1 MTLPDDTKIQGITKA
16 ELILLINDAAEHG
29 AKKALSDIGLH
40 DDGAVHDIHELRSLL
55 DAFKDTKKAIR
66 STVIKV
72 ITMAILGFIA
82 LATWNEFKTKL

>member
-1 MTLPDDTKIQGITKA
+1 MTLPDDTRIQGITKA
-16 ELILLINDAAEHG
+16 ELIVLINNAAETG

-40 DDGAVHDIHELRSLL
+40 DDEAVHDIHELRNLL
-55 DAFKDTKKAIR
+55 DAFRDTRKAIR

-82 LATWNEFKTKL
+82 LATWSEFKSKL

>member
-1 MTLPDDTKIQGITKA
+1 MSQDYEIKGISKA
-16 ELILLINDAAEHG
+16 ELALMINEAAEHG
-29 AKKALSDIGLH
+29 ATKALERLGLH
-40 DDGAVHDIHELRSLL
+40 DDEAVHDIHELRSLL

-82 LATWNEFKTKL
+82 LATWSEFKSKL